1 MLYNKLMGVKNM
13 DKGSRNEEAMRNRLQ
28 TLEAENERLHQIVR
42 QLNVTLQRLIETYVL
57 SEK

>member
-1 MLYNKLMGVKNM
+1 M
-13 DKGSRNEEAMRNRLQ
+13 DKGSRNEEAARNRLR
-28 TLEAENERLHQIVR
+28 TLEAENERLYQIVR

>member
-1 MLYNKLMGVKNM
+1 M
-13 DKGSRNEEAMRNRLQ
+13 DKGSRNEEATRNRLQ
-28 TLEAENERLHQIVR
+28 TLEAENERLYQIVR

>member
-1 MLYNKLMGVKNM
+1 M